1 MDEMLQYEKKTAKT
15 ERIYTYEKAVE
26 RYYPS
31 MLVKLNERLQHT
43 LNL

>member
-1 MDEMLQYEKKTAKT
+1 MLQYEKKTAKT

-31 MLVKLNERLQHT
+31 MLVKLNAYIAAYFEFVKR
-43 LNL
+43 